1 MFCQNC
7 GNQLMP
13 GTPSCPRCGCPVYYQ
28 MPQPPGGYYQPEK
41 KGLSIASMVL
51 GLIGLVAWL
60 LPLVGY
66 PVIIPGLILGI
77 IGRKQGGKSYATAGI
92 ILCIITLVL
101 TLINSAL
108 GIFLQVRGLA
118 FQ

>member
-13 GTPSCPRCGCPVYYQ
+13 GAPACPRCGCPVPYQ
-28 MPQPPGGYYQPEK
+28 MPPASGGYYKPEK
-41 KGLSIASMVL
+41 KGLSITSMIL
-51 GLIGLVAWL
+51 GLIGLIAWL

-77 IGRKQGGKSYATAGI
+77 IGKNQGGRTYAITGI
-92 ILCIITLVL
+92 ILCSITLVL
-101 TLINSAL
+101 TLINSGL
-108 GIFLQVRGLA
+108 GIYLQVRGIA